1 MANVYS
7 YWLVN
12 QEDLVVGF
20 DENKCRE
27 VLKSFGFEPMS
38 VEAIDNQIKIANK
51 AFTLP
56 RKAIRVIA
64 DIFFNKNQEVKV
76 YAEDDVD
83 DYYRY
88 YKIRTR

>member
-20 DENKCRE
+20 
-27 VLKSFGFEPMS
+27 EPMS
-38 VEAIDNQIKIANK
+38 VKAIDNQIKVVNK

-56 RKAIRVIA
+56 RKSVRAIA

>member
-20 DENKCRE
+20 
-27 VLKSFGFEPMS
+27 EPMS
-38 VEAIDNQIKIANK
+38 VKAIDNQIKVVNK

-56 RKAIRVIA
+56 RKSIRAIA

>member
-20 DENKCRE
+20 
-27 VLKSFGFEPMS
+27 EPMS
-38 VEAIDNQIKIANK
+38 VKAIDNQIKVVNK

-56 RKAIRVIA
+56 RKSVRAIA
-64 DIFFNKNQEVKV
+64 YIFFNKNQEVKV